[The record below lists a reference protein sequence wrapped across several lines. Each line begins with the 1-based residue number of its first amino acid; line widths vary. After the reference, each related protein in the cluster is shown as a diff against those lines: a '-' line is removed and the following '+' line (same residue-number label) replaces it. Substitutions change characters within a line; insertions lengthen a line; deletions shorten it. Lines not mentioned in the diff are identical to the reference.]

1 MAEEQENVKKI
12 RELDS
17 FETSQPLAT
26 GDYLIVATNEG
37 IPATK
42 KSTIKEVVDI
52 YNMAMAEDD
61 EEDQVDDP
69 DSPGE
74 KIKDPEKEPGLEKDK
89 DGDGEPDEK
98 IITTP
103 VNAGNLDTILQ
114 SGGGLEV
121 ITECR
126 KKEDNAIVDCSSADA
141 YYKYNKLKL
150 EDLSNSYKHNVLT
163 RIHYLEK
170 TSGGVVDPPVMRSA
184 IFPKSAIHFDQ
195 FGRVASLH
203 SYVGNLLEIAH
214 HFFVLTNNDSGLPLM
229 HLFKLDKISCPN
241 EQYAFDFH
249 SFFYTYPTT
258 DLAKPLDNNWVNFLP
273 QSAGGSTSD
282 FSGPLF
288 LLPEPGFSSMWFY
301 YHTWDSNGSN
311 GWCFTSRVE
320 FPWVFVENHGWV
332 MFDVKNPGTSNV
344 YWSQHIYSK
353 KHEKWVNYQKLTEE
367 NPPAS
372 SNDPAPST
380 DPPEESNP
388 RRSGNITL

>member
-1 MAEEQENVKKI
+1 MDEEQENVKKI

-52 YNMAMAEDD
+52 YNIAMAEDD

-69 DSPGE
+69 DNPGE
-74 KIKDPEKEPGLEKDK
+74 KIKDPEKEPGLEKDT

-126 KKEDNAIVDCSSADA
+126 TKEDNAIVSCDSANV
-141 YYKYNKLKL
+141 YYKYNKLQL
-150 EDLSNSYKHNVLT
+150 EDLSKSYKHNTLT

-170 TSGGVVDPPVMRSA
+170 TSNGVVDPPVMRSA
-184 IFPKSAIHFDQ
+184 VFPKSAIHFDQ
-195 FGRVASLH
+195 FGRVASVH

-214 HFFVLTNNDSGLPLM
+214 HSSVLTSNGLALM
-229 HLFKLDKISCPN
+229 HLFKLDKVSCPN

-249 SFFYTYPTT
+249 SFFYTFPTE
-258 DLAKPLDNNWVNFLP
+258 DLTKPLDNNWVAFLP
-273 QSAGGSTSD
+273 QSAGGTTED
-282 FSGPLF
+282 FSGILF
-288 LLPEPGFSSMWFY
+288 LLPEPGLSGMWFY
-301 YHTWDSNGSN
+301 YKTWDSGDSDGSN
-311 GWCFTSRVE
+311 GWCFTSRTQ
-320 FPWVFVENHGWV
+320 FPWVYVESHGWV

-344 YWSQHIYSK
+344 YWSQHIYST
-353 KHEKWVNYQKLTEE
+353 KHEKWVNYKELTEE
-367 NPPAS
+367 NPEAS

-380 DPPEESNP
+380 DLPGGSNP
-388 RRSGNITL
+388 TR